1 MFVVSIWWRV
11 RWRGCEP
18 LILLVMYIVCTR
30 DECTQIFNTIVMYII
45 RTSNECNTNANPMRW
60 IYSFVCRWWYNTFV
74 VSFWRHS
81 GWRGYKTTCPVCRLQ
96 CIHHWMHWDWM
107 CTRYEC
113 YQCVTTLSC
122 VSTAQS
128 DACDTMHTQC
138 IGHTHIVCR
147 GDTTHCVVLLWG
159 Q

>member
-1 MFVVSIWWRV
+1 MSVLPMQTQCVGYIHSCADDDTTLSLFHSEDNLDDVVVTPLVLFV
-11 RWRGCEP
+11 
-18 LILLVMYIVCTR
+18 
-30 DECTQIFNTIVMYII
+30 
-45 RTSNECNTNANPMRW
+45 
-60 IYSFVCRWWYNTFV
+60 
-74 VSFWRHS
+74 
-81 GWRGYKTTCPVCRLQ
+81 
-96 CIHHWMHWDWM
+96 M

-138 IGHTHIVCR
+138 IGNTHIVCR
-147 GDTTHCVVLLWG
+147 GDTTLCVVFLWR